1 MTILRARPSAPPS
14 PGPRAALR
22 SAPNARPPVFLVGWQ
37 GAFSGWWDSLK
48 ALGVSVPLQSLK
60 ASITLFRDTPVT
72 PFRFPGGSLT
82 GSLFLHFVAL
92 LILPFLLS
100 LPPGRDI
107 TSVAA
112 YSESP
117 KIYYRLTTRDPFAR
131 LPRISPAGLGGRPG
145 AGSAQLKLPVLGST
159 APHRQI
165 IVISKPVHPD
175 NHHQTIYQPASPP
188 DLKITMDL
196 KLPNVIGGTKAAVPK
211 PQIHFNPNSSKPLQS
226 RREIAKATAPAL
238 ASGSAA
244 PMNLPDPSISQ
255 PHLAVPVNPNSSKP
269 LQSRREIAKATAP
282 ALASGSAAPM
292 NLPDPSISQPHLAVP
307 VNPNSSRPNQWQGVI
322 SAAAAPSLASANA
335 STSMNLSDFGTSQ
348 TNGPSAPVSTG
359 TGISDSNANTSET
372 GAPAAGD
379 GSGVVII
386 GVDPSDE
393 ASLANLPAGNRW
405 GDFSIAPGGGQPGS
419 AGGKT
424 GGSTIAGAGT
434 SGSGGDRS
442 VGVGPSDSGGGG
454 GKAGPNGTLSITGS
468 PGGTGEAMLDPSIV
482 RDMVFA
488 VPSTLTLRRNALIV
502 SAGPMGGGGL
512 DAYGAL
518 HCGKIYTVFLSMPGK
533 GWTLQFCQS
542 GNAAGKPP
550 VQAHSSVVHLEQ
562 GLLPPDVES
571 RFDFKRLPVPFEKK
585 NKLIVLKGVI
595 KEDGT
600 VDDLKIYQSIVPE
613 MDEAARVAFS
623 RWKFKPALKEGKPVA
638 VDILVGIPPEALAGR
653 SQ

>member
-48 ALGVSVPLQSLK
+48 ALGVSVPLQSLR
-60 ASITLFRDTPVT
+60 ASIILFRDTPVT

-255 PHLAVPVNPNSSKP
+255 PHLAVPVNPNSS
-269 LQSRREIAKATAP
+269 
-282 ALASGSAAPM
+282 
-292 NLPDPSISQPHLAVP
+292 
-307 VNPNSSRPNQWQGVI
+307 RPNQWQGVI

-348 TNGPSAPVSTG
+348 TNGPAAPVSTG
-359 TGISDSNANTSET
+359 TGISDSSANTSET

-424 GGSTIAGAGT
+424 SGSTIAGAGA

-585 NKLIVLKGVI
+585 NKLIVLKGII

-613 MDEAARVAFS
+613 MDKAARVAFS